1 MTKNRMILPLTLVAA
16 FASLACS
23 NTVEGLKKDAK
34 ENKIDEKAEK
44 AAEKVT
50 DAVHAAGHE
59 IKATAQALEVKTT
72 LMADKRVDASGISV
86 RGDDEH
92 KTLTLDGTVPTA
104 QERDLAGAIAG
115 EKAPGY
121 KVQNRLAVAGR

>member
-1 MTKNRMILPLTLVAA
+1 MTKHRMILPLALVAA
-16 FASLACS
+16 IASLRCS

-34 ENKIDEKAEK
+34 ENKIDEKTEK

-50 DAVHAAGHE
+50 EAVEEAGRE
-59 IKATAQALEVKTT
+59 IKGKAQALEVKAT
-72 LMADKRVDASGISV
+72 LMADKRVDASEIKV

-92 KTLTLDGTVPTA
+92 KTLTLEGTVPTA
-104 QERDLAGAIAG
+104 HERDLAGTIAR

-121 KVQNRLAVAGR
+121 QVENRLSVAGR